1 MSAPEHPFSAARL
14 RRLHQQVVE
23 LRDSCRAVE
32 IQRHGTLEEIPPDAR
47 ESARNLLHYVALRRH
62 DLRDLQDDLAE
73 LGLSSLGRA
82 ESHVEDQLDAVAF
95 VLARLSGQ
103 PASAVFPP
111 DRRLDGAARLRE
123 ATERLFGPSLAPVI
137 LVTAPSAAATDAALL
152 RALLDAGMGCLRINC
167 AHEDPAAWE
176 QTSQALRRAS
186 ADAGLPCSLL
196 FDLPGP
202 KLRTGPVPITAGR
215 GGALRLRPG
224 DELDLVGGDVPAT
237 GPGPAGP
244 ASIGCAAHEVVRAL
258 RPGDPVY
265 FDDGKIGCEVTRTE
279 GDRAR
284 LTVVKA
290 KPGGSKLRAE
300 RGINAPASPLELP
313 LLAPQDHQALDVAA
327 RHADMVGLSF
337 VRSAADVRQIRGEL
351 DARGAPG
358 MGLLLKIETLSGFEQ
373 LPNLL
378 LEGLRRPRLGVMI
391 ARGDLAV
398 ECGFERLAEQQEE
411 ILWLSEAAHV
421 PVVWATQ
428 VLDRLA
434 KKGTASRA
442 EITDAAMSE
451 RAEAVMLNKG
461 PYVVEAVA
469 TLRRILDRMRDHQRK
484 KSSRLRPLRS
494 FRLEP

>member
-1 MSAPEHPFSAARL
+1 MWTPEHPFSAPQL
-14 RRLHQQVVE
+14 RRLHQRVIE

-32 IQRHGTLEEIPPDAR
+32 IQRQGALEEIPPDAR
-47 ESARNLLHYVALRRH
+47 ESARNLLHYVALRGQ

-95 VLARLSGQ
+95 VLARLAGATA
-103 PASAVFPP
+103 PAAFPP
-111 DRRLDGAARLRE
+111 DRRLDGGARLRA
-123 ATERLFGPSLAPVI
+123 ATERLFGPAHSPVI
-137 LVTAPSAAATDAALL
+137 LVTAPSADATDASLL

-167 AHEDPAAWE
+167 AHEDAAAWQRTAE
-176 QTSQALRRAS
+176 TLRRTA
-186 ADAGLPCSLL
+186 ADAGVHCSVL

-202 KLRTGPVPITAGR
+202 KLRTGPVPVTVGR
-215 GGALRLRPG
+215 GGALRLFPG
-224 DELDLVGGDVPAT
+224 DDLVLVGGDVPAT
-237 GPGPAGP
+237 GPSRDRP
-244 ASIGCAAHEVVRAL
+244 ASVGCAAHEVVRAL

-265 FDDGKIGCEVTRTE
+265 FDDGKIGCEVVRTE
-279 GDRAR
+279 GDRAWLR
-284 LTVVKA
+284 VVKA

-337 VRSAADVRQIRGEL
+337 VRSVADVRQIRAEL

-358 MGLLLKIETLSGFEQ
+358 LGLLLKIETLSGFEQ

-378 LEGLRRPRLGVMI
+378 LEGLRQPRLGVMI

-421 PVVWATQ
+421 PVV
-428 VLDRLA
+428 
-434 KKGTASRA
+434 
-442 EITDAAMSE
+442 
-451 RAEAVMLNKG
+451 
-461 PYVVEAVA
+461 
-469 TLRRILDRMRDHQRK
+469 
-484 KSSRLRPLRS
+484 
-494 FRLEP
+494 